1 MNDAKKWWKKTDGE
15 RLEISSRKQNIKET
29 CQPKMGTIKDR
40 NGKDLIEAE
49 EIKESKNTQRN
60 CTKKI
65 LMTLITTVVWSFT

>member
-1 MNDAKKWWKKTDGE
+1 MCPSLHEKLLYA
-15 RLEISSRKQNIKET
+15 
-29 CQPKMGTIKDR
+29 KMGTIKDR

>member
-1 MNDAKKWWKKTDGE
+1 MGKTGDLFKKT
-15 RLEISSRKQNIKET
+15 LQEIFKGIFHL
-29 CQPKMGTIKDR
+29 KMCIIKDR